1 MRQRTSKNLKYQF
14 DEDTRRLIAFR
25 DDGQC
30 IFCSRRYHMENKDPM
45 LYQIKDIMH
54 FINKSQGGL
63 GTQKNGAVGCRYHHM
78 LLDNGSKGL
87 RAEMI
92 EIFREHLKSKY
103 KEWDE
108 RDLVYHKWDFPT
120 FG

>member
-25 DDGQC
+25 DDDQC
-30 IFCSRRYHMENKDPM
+30 IFCTRQYHMENKDPM

-63 GTQKNGAVGCRYHHM
+63 GIQKKRRSRMPLPSYATGQ
-78 LLDNGSKGL
+78 
-87 RAEMI
+87 
-92 EIFREHLKSKY
+92 
-103 KEWDE
+103 WQ
-108 RDLVYHKWDFPT
+108 
-120 FG
+120 

>member
-63 GTQKNGAVGCRYHHM
+63 GIQKNGAVGCRYHHM

-103 KEWDE
+103 KDIPGGHALGRKEKN
-108 RDLVYHKWDFPT
+108 V
-120 FG
+120 

>member
-14 DEDTRRLIAFR
+14 DEDTRRLIVFR
-25 DDGQC
+25 DEGQC
-30 IFCSRRYHMENKDPM
+30 IFCARRYHMENKDPL

-63 GTQKNGAVGCRYHHM
+63 GIQKNGAVGCRYHHM

-92 EIFREHLKSKY
+92 EIFRDHLRSKY